1 MFIDV
6 GENHELSFYRERDQ
20 IDIRGNMDGV
30 RYSLIVSLRLPPA
43 EIAKAINRKSTQ

>member
-30 RYSLIVSLRLPPA
+30 RYSLILSQRLAPA